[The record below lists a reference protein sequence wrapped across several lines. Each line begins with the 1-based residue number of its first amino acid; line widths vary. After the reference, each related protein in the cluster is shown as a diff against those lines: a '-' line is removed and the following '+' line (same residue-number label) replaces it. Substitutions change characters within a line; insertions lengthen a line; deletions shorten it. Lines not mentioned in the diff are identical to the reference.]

1 MSDAQGVPTLG
12 QRLLLPAL
20 ACLTLGLAPYAPMP
34 HVVEKLLWLFRG
46 QSFAPIDVFDL
57 VMHGAP
63 WAWLALAVVR
73 RPRKSG

>member
-1 MSDAQGVPTLG
+1 VSEGRGAASRG

-34 HVVEKLLWLFRG
+34 HVVEKLSWLWRG
-46 QSFAPIDVFDL
+46 QSFQPIDVFDL

-63 WAWLALAVVR
+63 WAWLVVALVR
-73 RPRKSG
+73 RSRESG